1 MFILK
6 GDKMEIKFVQKA
18 GNGTKVIVLNE
29 KQKIPAPWANATK
42 QADFTG
48 KSGKTC
54 TILGGKEKVILIGLG
69 KNRSAL
75 DLQKAGGSLAQAT
88 QKEEALQI
96 EIVPLSKSTLST
108 EQAAAHFAFGM
119 LLGGYRFDK
128 YITKKIDEKPR
139 LKTVSF
145 IVDTPK
151 AAQNIFAPL
160 ATIAASVAFGR
171 DLCNEPA
178 NALTPAL
185 FAERAETLKKS
196 GVIVDVLGPQALK
209 EQKMDM
215 MLSVAQGSI
224 NEPRA
229 VIMQWRGNP
238 NKDDFDIGLV
248 GKGVTFDSGGIS
260 LKPGAGMGDMKQ
272 DMSGAAVVTSTIKA
286 LAEQKTPINI
296 VGIIGLVEN
305 MPSGSATRPGDIV
318 TSMSG
323 QTVEILNTDAEG
335 RLVLGDCLWYLQ
347 TQFGVKKIIDL
358 ATLTGAVAHTL
369 GTEYAG
375 IFANNDK
382 FADTLIKAGETS
394 GEKLWRLPMCDAYN
408 KMIDSPIADM
418 KNIGG
423 AIAGGS
429 TAACFLGRFIQE
441 DVTWAHLDI
450 AGVDNET
457 KNTPLVP
464 KGATAFGVRLL
475 NTLLTHS

>member
-1 MFILK
+1 M
-6 GDKMEIKFVQKA
+6 MEIKFTKTA
-18 GNGTKVIVLNE
+18 EKGTKVIVLSE
-29 KQKIPAPWANATK
+29 KQKIPGDWAIAAK
-42 QADFTG
+42 QAEFTG
-48 KSGKTC
+48 KAGQTC
-54 TILGGKEKVILIGLG
+54 TVLGGKEKVILLGIG
-69 KNRSAL
+69 KERTAL
-75 DLQKAGGSLAQAT
+75 DLQKAGGSLAQAAA
-88 QKEEALQI
+88 KEESLHI
-96 EIVPLSKSTLST
+96 EIISATKAPLSA
-108 EQAAAHFAFGM
+108 EAEAANLAFGM

-128 YITKKIDEKPR
+128 YVTKKVGEKPR
-139 LKTVSF
+139 LKNVSF
-145 IVDTPK
+145 VVANPK
-151 AAQNIFAPL
+151 TVQQVFQPL
-160 ATIAASVAFGR
+160 ADIAAGVAFGR

-178 NALTPAL
+178 NALTPSI
-185 FAERAETLKKS
+185 FAEKAETLEKA
-196 GVIVDVLGPQALK
+196 GVIVDILGQKALK

-215 MLSVAQGSI
+215 MLSVAQGSA
-224 NEPRA
+224 NEPCA

-238 NKDDFDIGLV
+238 KKDDFDIGLV

-272 DMSGAAVVTSTIKA
+272 DMSGAAVVTATIKS
-286 LAEQKTPINI
+286 LAKQKTPVNV

-358 ATLTGAVAHTL
+358 ATLTGAVAHVF

-375 IFANNDK
+375 IFANDDK
-382 FADTLIKAGETS
+382 LADALIKAGETS
-394 GEKLWRLPMCDAYN
+394 GEKLWRLPMCEAYN

-418 KNIGG
+418 KNIGS
-423 AIAGGS
+423 AFAGGS
-429 TAACFLGRFIQE
+429 TAACFLGRFIQK
-441 DVTWAHLDI
+441 DVKWAHLDI

-457 KNTPLVP
+457 KDTPLVP

-475 NTLLTHS
+475 NAFLVD

>member
-1 MFILK
+1 MDIQFIK
-6 GDKMEIKFVQKA
+6 KA
-18 GNGTKVIVLNE
+18 GKGTKVVVIGE
-29 KQKIPAPWANATK
+29 KQKVPAEWAIAAK
-42 QADFTG
+42 QAEFTG
-48 KSGKTC
+48 KAGKIC
-54 TILGGKEKVILIGLG
+54 TILGGTEKVILCGIG
-69 KNRSAL
+69 KDRTAL
-75 DLQKAGGSLAQAT
+75 DFQKAGGSLAQAVA
-88 QKEEALQI
+88 KEETVQV
-96 EIVPLSKSTLST
+96 EILTPEKSPLSA
-108 EQAAAHFAFGM
+108 EREVVNMAFGM

-128 YITKKIDEKPR
+128 YITKKTDKKPR

-145 IVDTPK
+145 VVANPTSVEKAFVPK
-151 AAQNIFAPL
+151 SA
-160 ATIAASVAFGR
+160 IANGVMFGR

-178 NALTPAL
+178 NAMTPIL
-185 FAERAETLKKS
+185 FAERAETLAEA

-209 EQKMDM
+209 TQKMDM
-215 MLSVAQGSI
+215 MLSVAQGSN

-238 NKDDFDIGLV
+238 EQDGFDIGLV

-272 DMSGAAVVTSTIKA
+272 DMTGAAVVTSTIKA
-286 LAEQKTPINI
+286 LAEQKEPVNV
-296 VGIIGLVEN
+296 VGIVGLVEN

-347 TQFGVKKIIDL
+347 TQFDVKKIIDL

-375 IFANNDK
+375 LFSNDDK
-382 FADTLIKAGETS
+382 FAAELIKVGEAS
-394 GEKLWRLPMCDAYN
+394 GEQLWRLPMCKAYD
-408 KMIDSPIADM
+408 KLIDSPIADM

-423 AIAGGS
+423 PIAGGS
-429 TAACFLGRFIQE
+429 TAACFLKRFIK
-441 DVTWAHLDI
+441 DGVIWAHLDI

-457 KNTPLVP
+457 KDTPLVP

-475 NTLLTHS
+475 NELLAG